1 MPVTVSVRCKGD
13 LVRKYKLRADTY
25 GLSLNQYLK
34 AKMLQDVGDL
44 VPDFFNLVRYTPAER
59 ATILRG
65 K

>member
-34 AKMLQDVGDL
+34 AKMLQDVAELPGDFWDL
-44 VPDFFNLVRYTPAER
+44 AHYSTEQRTAF
-59 ATILRG
+59 LRG